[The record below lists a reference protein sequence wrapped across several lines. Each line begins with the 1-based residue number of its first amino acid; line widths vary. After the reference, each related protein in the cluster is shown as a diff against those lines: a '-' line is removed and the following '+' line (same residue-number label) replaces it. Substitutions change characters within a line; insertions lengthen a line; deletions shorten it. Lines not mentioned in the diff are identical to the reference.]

1 MTKPLKWSDAQA
13 AYMLRHWPA
22 GTDRGVMLRAINAIP
37 GGVRATAKAM
47 KQKAQRMGLTKREE
61 PDEPTPPPVYER
73 FSDDLEW
80 KAACDDAELWFEDDP
95 NVPEDA
101 DLENINAPPVPMKY
115 KIAIREAREAR
126 IEALK
131 AWMPTRGAYERM
143 EAAE

>member
-13 AYMLRHWPA
+13 AYMLRHWPI
-22 GTDRGVMLRAINAIP
+22 GTDRRVMLRAINAIP

-61 PDEPTPPPVYER
+61 PDEPALPPVYER

-95 NVPEDA
+95 SLKDDDPPS
-101 DLENINAPPVPMKY
+101 PPVSIAY
-115 KIAIREAREAR
+115 RIAIREANEAR
-126 IEALK
+126 MMALR
-131 AWMPTRGAYERM
+131 MSVRHDLRGAYERM
-143 EAAE
+143 GATP